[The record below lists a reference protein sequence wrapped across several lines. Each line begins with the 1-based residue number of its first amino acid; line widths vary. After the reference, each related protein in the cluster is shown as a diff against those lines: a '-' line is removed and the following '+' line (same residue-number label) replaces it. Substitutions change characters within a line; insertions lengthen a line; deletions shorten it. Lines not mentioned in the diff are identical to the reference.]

1 MAVQDVKKLDTLVK
15 ALFDRPA
22 LKLEI
27 EGHVDVERDRE
38 GLKQYLFK
46 QKVKAQK
53 LKDLVKKGQPAVA
66 ADKVT
71 MEKEEY
77 AKYLKMA
84 YKEEKFPK
92 PRNILGF
99 AKDLP
104 VPEMEKLMLAHIEVK
119 DDDLRQLASQRA
131 LKIKDYILKSGQVTA
146 DRMFLVEPK
155 SLEPEKKEK
164 LKNSRVDFR
173 LK

>member
-1 MAVQDVKKLDTLVK
+1 M
-15 ALFDRPA
+15 
-22 LKLEI
+22 
-27 EGHVDVERDRE
+27 
-38 GLKQYLFK
+38 
-46 QKVKAQK
+46 
-53 LKDLVKKGQPAVA
+53 
-66 ADKVT
+66 DKIT
-71 MEKEEY
+71 IEKEEY

-92 PRNILGF
+92 PRTILGF

-104 VPEMEKLMLAHIEVK
+104 VPEMEKLMLAHMEIK
-119 DDDLRQLASQRA
+119 DNDLRQLASERT
-131 LKIKDYILKSGQVTA
+131 LRVKDYLLKSGQVTT
-146 DRMFLVEPK
+146 DRVFLVEPK

>member
-1 MAVQDVKKLDTLVK
+1 MQDVKKLDTLVK

-46 QKVKAQK
+46 KKINAQK
-53 LKDLVKKGQPAVA
+53 LKDLVKKGQPAVPV
-66 ADKVT
+66 DKMT
-71 MEKEEY
+71 IEKEEY
-77 AKYLKMA
+77 AKYLKMT

-92 PRNILGF
+92 PRTILGF

-104 VPEMEKLMLAHIEVK
+104 VPEMEKLMLTHIEVK

-164 LKNSRVDFR
+164 LKSSRVDFR

>member
-1 MAVQDVKKLDTLVK
+1 V
-15 ALFDRPA
+15 
-22 LKLEI
+22 
-27 EGHVDVERDRE
+27 
-38 GLKQYLFK
+38 
-46 QKVKAQK
+46 
-53 LKDLVKKGQPAVA
+53 
-66 ADKVT
+66 DKVT
-71 MEKEEY
+71 IEKEEY

-92 PRNILGF
+92 PRTILGF

-104 VPEMEKLMLAHIEVK
+104 VSEMEKLMLTHIEVK

-131 LKIKDYILKSGQVTA
+131 LEVKDYIFKTGQVTA
-146 DRMFLVEPK
+146 DRLFLVEPK
-155 SLEPEKKEK
+155 SIEPEKKEK